1 MEIKQLKLK
10 DLIPY
15 ANNPRKKQAIDKV
28 ASSIKEFGWQQPI
41 VVDQDMVIVV
51 GHTRYQAAQK
61 LGLDKV
67 PVQIATGL
75 TDAQIKAYRL
85 LDNRANQDALWDDDM
100 LKIEVQDIDKLD
112 IDLALTGFDEK
123 ELDKLLFVEQDGLT
137 DEDAVPEDVEP
148 KVKLGELWQLGNHRL
163 LCGDSTSEADVAKL
177 MNNQKA
183 DLIFTDPPYGMSYGG
198 GRASGSSKKGD
209 RVKAHGM
216 IINDDL
222 RGDALFNLVK
232 EALRLSKEHSKS
244 GSASYVCLSYK
255 NYTVFETALKE
266 AGLEVNTCIVW
277 DKKSIGLG
285 MANYRPQHEFIFYSK
300 GDQWLG
306 NKSQSDIWS
315 MSRGNTSGYKHPTQK
330 PVELIEKAILNSSK
344 SEDLVIDLFGGSG
357 STLLA
362 CEKTKRKSNLMDLDP
377 KYCDVIIKRWE
388 DFTGQTAKLLE
399 RGTDTNSLK
408 EEEQWQDQKNIKLTQ
423 TKSLN

>member
-100 LKIEVQDIDKLD
+100 LKIEVQDIDKMD

-148 KVKLGELWQLGNHRL
+148 KVKKGELWQLGNHRL
-163 LCGDSTSEADVAKL
+163 LCGDSTSEADVKKL
-177 MNNQKA
+177 LNNIYP
-183 DLIFTDPPYGMSYGG
+183 DLIHTDPPYGMN
-198 GRASGSSKKGD
+198 A
-209 RVKAHGM
+209 VT
-216 IINDDL
+216 
-222 RGDALFNLVK
+222 
-232 EALRLSKEHSKS
+232 KS
-244 GSASYVCLSYK
+244 GVLKK
-255 NYTVFETALKE
+255 NYKTDIMGDNDPEIAKKSFKLIQELYNRSYQIWWGANYYSSVLPDSECWL
-266 AGLEVNTCIVW
+266 VW
-277 DKKSIGLG
+277 DKNNG
-285 MANYRPQHEFIFYSK
+285 
-300 GDQWLG
+300 
-306 NKSQSDIWS
+306 QSDQTDCELAYANFRS
-315 MSRGNTSGYKHPTQK
+315 VVRQFTLSSEKKNRVHPTQK
-330 PVELIEKAILNSSK
+330 PVSLYNWVFEKFKLSS
-344 SEDLVIDLFGGSG
+344 STMLDLFGGSG
-357 STLLA
+357 TAIIASEIKKIQSYTM
-362 CEKTKRKSNLMDLDP
+362 EFDP
-377 KYCDVIIKRWE
+377 KFCDVIIKRWE

>member
-75 TDAQIKAYRL
+75 TEAQIKAYRL

-137 DEDAVPEDVEP
+137 DEDAVPENVEP

-408 EEEQWQDQKNIKLTQ
+408 EEEKWQDQKNIKLTQ